1 MAPQLVLASTA
12 AGLVGQEVWHE
23 STQHAESAAVL
34 KVLQMAHSCE
44 GLQISQLSIRALDS
58 ALTQQGW
65 TAHATP
71 QPGDVV
77 IGYYGGGI
85 HRGGNAGIVGQD
97 LRTVYVNSSST
108 HRWSAVPISS
118 FVNNHDMQ
126 TVRFLRAPL
135 S

>member
-58 ALTQQGW
+58 ALTQQLLYI
-65 TAHATP
+65 T
-71 QPGDVV
+71 VV
-77 IGYYGGGI
+77 AYP
-85 HRGGNAGIVGQD
+85 AEVMP
-97 LRTVYVNSSST
+97 VS
-108 HRWSAVPISS
+108 
-118 FVNNHDMQ
+118 
-126 TVRFLRAPL
+126 
-135 S
+135 